1 MTTASAMVRYHIF
14 HRTMNDVQVVSTRH
28 LESFFLP
35 PTLYISPTMRGKP
48 TKRGSSAVPRTSVP
62 EEVTTTPCVDD
73 AVSLASPPAVNSGVN
88 DDETGGTS
96 PQTSLSPLDVSLL
109 ACSNSPTA
117 CPPNFNEAIPKHNN
131 PAPRRGKVPDSAHYW
146 VDASG
151 NILHLKFPAIIST
164 TGQYSRLGPYFNL
177 PPDGID
183 VSTLKKTR
191 AQFELHPLQPDEFPE
206 EAVAC
211 SASAFNGLYFLVT
224 EHELGLSAATVN
236 DKSTESGMDDRNSSP
251 FVLPFC
257 RAYQERDFF
266 AIVANTQPIFRNIPD
281 TNSPQN
287 TMIRRSD
294 IAKTSVSAP
303 LSPSKIRAAAL
314 EGNTSLSTSASASP
328 SKKTSGIMSLTDLP
342 DPQGRYDGL
351 AKSHNL
357 SGITVHFPDVR
368 DGHGKIIPPSEY
380 GTKVNDGDVV
390 EVEVVPKLWIIKPK
404 PSAPPQSKD
413 ANGSHIYQLDL
424 KKLKLLPYADYVRAD
439 LVKGK
444 GKRKA
449 TDEGHHAGSPSP
461 RKKRKTS
468 TQSPAIS
475 SDDLTEDESM
485 NL

>member
-1 MTTASAMVRYHIF
+1 
-14 HRTMNDVQVVSTRH
+14 
-28 LESFFLP
+28 
-35 PTLYISPTMRGKP
+35 
-48 TKRGSSAVPRTSVP
+48 
-62 EEVTTTPCVDD
+62 
-73 AVSLASPPAVNSGVN
+73 
-88 DDETGGTS
+88 
-96 PQTSLSPLDVSLL
+96 
-109 ACSNSPTA
+109 
-117 CPPNFNEAIPKHNN
+117 
-131 PAPRRGKVPDSAHYW
+131 
-146 VDASG
+146 
-151 NILHLKFPAIIST
+151 
-164 TGQYSRLGPYFNL
+164 
-177 PPDGID
+177 
-183 VSTLKKTR
+183 
-191 AQFELHPLQPDEFPE
+191 
-206 EAVAC
+206 
-211 SASAFNGLYFLVT
+211 
-224 EHELGLSAATVN
+224 
-236 DKSTESGMDDRNSSP
+236 MDDRNSSP

-328 SKKTSGIMSLTDLP
+328 SKKTSGTFFIFSCNETYERPSLFIGIMSLTDLP